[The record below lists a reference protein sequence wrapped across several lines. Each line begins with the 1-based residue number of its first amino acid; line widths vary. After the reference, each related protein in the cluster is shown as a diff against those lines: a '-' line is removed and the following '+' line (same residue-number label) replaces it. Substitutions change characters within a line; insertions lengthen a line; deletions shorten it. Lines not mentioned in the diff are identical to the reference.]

1 MDKRRIHCA
10 IAAVAAL
17 TALPATTLSATD
29 PFAVLASARTAA
41 GNGDWSQVGVLIET
55 GSERAIG
62 LSGHWRKVVD
72 LATGRTREVSDFGV
86 FSTAEVWDGHNYW
99 RQDHSGGVHPID
111 SAFMQT
117 VHVTDG
123 WLAAYGYLRRNARG
137 AQLERLG
144 DQTVDGRSF
153 AVIRATPHR
162 GQPVELWFDKKTKLL
177 ARTVQ
182 IMSTYVRAVRY
193 GDYRKVRGL
202 LLPFE
207 ITTEGGVTAD
217 TDVIQIDRI
226 DRAGSANNEFRRP
239 QPPDDFT
246 IAGGKTIVPV
256 DFDGDVIVE
265 ANLNGQGPFAFIL
278 DTGGHDILTPD
289 AASEL
294 GLQPV
299 GAGASGGSGEGTV
312 SEQYARVD
320 RMDIGG
326 MTMRNQAFTVIPLQ
340 FDMVERGAKP
350 ALAGILGLELF
361 ERFAM
366 QLDYRAKTLAFEP
379 LSGYRHQGGG
389 TAVPIFFSD
398 DMPLAVAEID
408 GVSGDVGLDTGNSG
422 TLVVQGIWADN
433 HGLRQEMMS
442 GFPSLGFGMG
452 GVSPSWTSRADLDL
466 AGHSFPRIIA
476 HYSDDKKGGFSS
488 RTEAGN
494 VGNDIL
500 ASFALDFD
508 YGHGQIWFEP
518 VPGHVPQPF
527 PRAGVTVY
535 KGRVEAF
542 KVAAVAS
549 GTPAAEAGL
558 QVDDEIIAVDG
569 TPSKQLSGWDFRRA
583 MRRPPGTKMTLS
595 IVRKGQPHTVV
606 TTLRELLP

>member
-10 IAAVAAL
+10 IAAAAAL
-17 TALPATTLSATD
+17 TALPAKTLSAAE
-29 PFAVLASARTAA
+29 PLAVLASARTAA
-41 GNGDWSQVGVLIET
+41 GEGDRSYVGVLIET
-55 GSERAIG
+55 GSEQANG

-72 LATGRTREVSDFGV
+72 LATGRMRVASDFGV
-86 FSTAEVWDGHNYW
+86 FSTAEVWDGRNYW
-99 RQDHSGGVHPID
+99 RQDRSGGVHPID

-123 WLAAYGYLRRNARG
+123 WLAEYGYLRRGARR
-137 AQLERLG
+137 AELESLG
-144 DQTVDGRSF
+144 DQTADGRSF
-153 AVIRATPHR
+153 AVIRARPQR
-162 GQPVELWFDKKTKLL
+162 GQPVELWFDTESKLL

-182 IMSTYVRAVRY
+182 IMSTYVRTVRY
-193 GDYRKVRGL
+193 DDYRKVRSL
-202 LLPFE
+202 LLPFK
-207 ITTEGGVTAD
+207 ITTEDGIAAD
-217 TDVIQIDRI
+217 TEVIQIDRV
-226 DRAGSANNEFRRP
+226 DRAGSANSEFGRP

-246 IAGGKTIVPV
+246 IAGGKTVVPV

-265 ANLNGQGPFAFIL
+265 AKLNGQGPFAFIL

-294 GLQPV
+294 GLRPV
-299 GAGASGGSGEGTV
+299 GAGASGGSGEGTLP
-312 SEQYARVD
+312 EQYARVD

-340 FDMVERGAKP
+340 FDTVERGAQP

-366 QLDYRAKTLAFEP
+366 QLDYRDRTLAFEP

-389 TAVPIFFSD
+389 SAVPIFFGD
-398 DMPLAVAEID
+398 DQPLLVAKID
-408 GVSGDVGLDTGNSG
+408 GVSGEVGLDTGNSG

-433 HGLRQEMMS
+433 HGLKQQMTS
-442 GFPSLGFGMG
+442 GFPSLGFGTG
-452 GVSPSWTSRADLDL
+452 GVSPNWTSRADLDL
-466 AGHSFPRIIA
+466 AGHLFPRIIA
-476 HYSDDKKGGFSS
+476 HYAEDKKGAFSS

-500 ASFALDFD
+500 ASFALAFD
-508 YGHGQIWFEP
+508 YGHGEIWFEP

-527 PRAGVTVY
+527 ARAGVTVY
-535 KGRVEAF
+535 KERAEAF

-549 GTPAAEAGL
+549 RTPAAEAGL

-583 MRRPPGTKMTLS
+583 VRRAPDTKMTLS
-595 IVRKGQPHTVV
+595 IVRRGQPQTVV
-606 TTLRELLP
+606 VTLRELLP